1 MLSRRHLR
9 VKVLQ
14 ALYAFFQSDGDD
26 IAVGEKQLLKST
38 DKLYELY
45 IYQLS
50 FLIKLVDFTENRI
63 EEAKKKF
70 YPTDEDLNPNTRLI
84 ENRFIRQIEEE

>member
-26 IAVGEKQLLKST
+26 IAVGEKQLINST

-45 IYQLS
+45 IYQIS
-50 FLIKLVDFTENRI
+50 FLIKLVD
-63 EEAKKKF
+63 
-70 YPTDEDLNPNTRLI
+70 YTR
-84 ENRFIRQIEEE
+84 NQILTQASTAMLAQANMRGQSVLQLLQ